1 MRRLSMV
8 KQIEQSI
15 EFRRYEV
22 VHGEDADFVAY
33 QRKCA
38 DDLWQTVSIWM
49 IPGTGA
55 SNKI

>member
-1 MRRLSMV
+1 MV

-15 EFRRYEV
+15 EFRRDEV